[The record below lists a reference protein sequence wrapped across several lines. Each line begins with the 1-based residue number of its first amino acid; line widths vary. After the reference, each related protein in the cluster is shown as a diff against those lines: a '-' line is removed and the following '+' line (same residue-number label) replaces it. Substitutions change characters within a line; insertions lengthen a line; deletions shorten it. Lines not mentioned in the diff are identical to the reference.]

1 MFDPYFFRLLFF
13 LNTLRTMLMIDP
25 ARSPSSLAWR
35 LALTAVIVRVAYAAL
50 VQSYSVF
57 GLPQSELLRD
67 MYSQP
72 QFLLPLLT
80 TIAASTVFVG
90 LTVWGAMH
98 RWLRQHN
105 TQAVDEPRK
114 LFGTFIALLL
124 LYSLIVSAASAY
136 LHNVM
141 MQYVMERAGG
151 VGNFIAMGLFIRALT
166 IVLEILGAYLVVRI
180 ATWTVQP
187 AGPAGGPAYEQRHA
201 AWSSGLTVVGWQLS
215 VSLAL
220 GGYLQ
225 MQMLSAGWL
234 EYALGYLALPAIILV
249 LCTQVCLKILPRPI
263 GAARQARA
271 VVHGTLAFWLAQVL
285 GVGMGFLAI
294 RAMSLGQLMRV
305 AESNVTAAV
314 TLLVY
319 AALLVLGCLVGKL
332 ALYTPSTRHASDH

>member
-1 MFDPYFFRLLFF
+1 MTDL
-13 LNTLRTMLMIDP
+13 

-57 GLPQSELLRD
+57 GLPQSDQLRE

-80 TIAASTVFVG
+80 TIAASTVFAG
-90 LTVWGAMH
+90 LIVWGAMH

-124 LYSLIVSAASAY
+124 IYSLAVSAASAY
-136 LHNVM
+136 LHNLM
-141 MQYVMERAGG
+141 LQYILARAGRPTDFITLGLG
-151 VGNFIAMGLFIRALT
+151 VRALT
-166 IVLEILGAYLVVRI
+166 IALEILGAYLVVRI

-187 AGPAGGPAYEQRHA
+187 AGVAGGPAFEQRHA
-201 AWSSGLTVVGWQLS
+201 AWSSGLTVLGWQLS

-225 MQMLSAGWL
+225 MQTLNAGWL
-234 EYALGYLALPAIILV
+234 EYTLGYLALPIIILV

-263 GAARQARA
+263 GASRQGRA
-271 VVHGTLAFWLAQVL
+271 LAHGTLVFWLAQVL
-285 GVGMGFLAI
+285 GVGMGFLAV
-294 RAMSLGQLMRV
+294 RAMSLGQLLRI
-305 AESNVTAAV
+305 AQSNLTAAV

-332 ALYTPSTRHASDH
+332 VFYTPSTRPASDN

>member
-1 MFDPYFFRLLFF
+1 MTDL
-13 LNTLRTMLMIDP
+13 
-25 ARSPSSLAWR
+25 AHSPSSLAWR

-57 GLPQSELLRD
+57 GLPQSDLLRE

-80 TIAASTVFVG
+80 TIAASTVFTG
-90 LTVWGAMH
+90 LTVWSVMH

-136 LHNVM
+136 LSNVM

-151 VGNFIAMGLFIRALT
+151 VGHFIAMGLLIRALT
-166 IVLEILGAYLVVRI
+166 IVLEILGAYVVVRI
-180 ATWTVQP
+180 AIWTVQP
-187 AGPAGGPAYEQRHA
+187 AGPAGAPAYEQRHA
-201 AWSSGLTVVGWQLS
+201 AWSSGLTVLGWQLS

-225 MQMLSAGWL
+225 MQTLSAGWL
-234 EYALGYLALPAIILV
+234 EYTLGYLALPAIILV
-249 LCTQVCLKILPRPI
+249 LCTQICLKILPRPI

-271 VVHGTLAFWLAQVL
+271 VAHGTLTFWLAQVL
-285 GVGMGFLAI
+285 GVGMGFLAV
-294 RAMSLGQLMRV
+294 RAMSLGQLMRI
-305 AESNVTAAV
+305 AQSNLTTAA

-319 AALLVLGCLVGKL
+319 AALLALGCLIGKL
-332 ALYTPSTRHASDH
+332 VFYTPSTKPASAH